1 MKKTTIVIIGVV
13 LVIFIYH
20 DLIQDLLTILIRAS
34 VRIVMIVGILA
45 AVILGIRFFKK
56 SRGTTSYD
64 KEDNNTSV
72 EALETTED
80 KKDNMD
86 VF

>member
-1 MKKTTIVIIGVV
+1 MKKAKIIVICII
-13 LVIFIYH
+13 LFIFFYH

-64 KEDNNTSV
+64 KEDNN
-72 EALETTED
+72 EE
-80 KKDNMD
+80 
-86 VF
+86 

>member
-56 SRGTTSYD
+56 SRGAASYD
-64 KEDNNTSV
+64 KEDNNASV
-72 EALETTED
+72 EAAEIAED